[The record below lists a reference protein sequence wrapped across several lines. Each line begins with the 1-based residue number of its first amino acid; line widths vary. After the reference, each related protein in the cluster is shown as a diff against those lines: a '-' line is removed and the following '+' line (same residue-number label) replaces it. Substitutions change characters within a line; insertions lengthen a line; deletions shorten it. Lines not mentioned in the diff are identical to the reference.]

1 MDENEFRRKRKLTPQ
16 EQINSMMGT
25 ATADSMTDLL
35 GSNTPGREL
44 GGSSDSTAYSD
55 DRERRIKALE
65 RMGVNPNSTEQYN
78 KDIQNKK
85 IDQED
90 LSAEIDPEIEQYM
103 QRERSAYTPPARPEL
118 PKETPEQRQSR
129 IMQLLKSRGLK

>member
-1 MDENEFRRKRKLTPQ
+1 VDEKDFKQRKRLTPQ
-16 EQINSMMGT
+16 QQINSMVGT
-25 ATADSMTDLL
+25 GAADSMTDLL
-35 GSNTPGREL
+35 GSNIPGQEI

-78 KDIQNKK
+78 KDIQNKR

-103 QRERSAYTPPARPEL
+103 QRERSQYVPPARPEL
-118 PKETPEQRQSR
+118 PKESPEQRQSR